1 MKEKLLES
9 FNGLLESV
17 VAAAPKVVMGILLFL
32 VALIVAKIVEKVLR
46 AILTRVRFDTL
57 VQKAGIDKTLQKM
70 GLRRELNEFVPR
82 LVYFLLLFLL
92 AKIAADVL
100 GLVAISQALTSF
112 FGYLPNLIAAL
123 LLIVLGSAAGQFA
136 GEMITRAG
144 EEAGLEFGRQLGRLV
159 SALIIFIVGIM
170 ALGQLK
176 MDTEMIRLVSSL
188 VLGGVVIAFALSFG
202 LGSRDVTRNLLA
214 GFYARKVL
222 RIGDRLEISG
232 QRGVLKAV
240 TPTHTLIESGDQ
252 TISLSNTRF
261 IEEIS
266 TQGPANS

>member
-1 MKEKLLES
+1 VREKLLES
-9 FNGLLESV
+9 YNGLMDSV
-17 VAAAPKVVMGILLFL
+17 VTAAPKVVIGILLFL

-46 AILTRVRFDTL
+46 AILTRVRFDKL
-57 VQKAGIDKTLQKM
+57 VQKAGIDKTLQRM

-92 AKIAADVL
+92 AKILADVL
-100 GLVAISQALTSF
+100 GLTAISQALTSF
-112 FGYLPNLIAAL
+112 FVYLPNLIAAL
-123 LLIVLGSAAGQFA
+123 LLIVIGSAAGQFV
-136 GEMITRAG
+136 GEMIARAG

-176 MDTEMIRLVSSL
+176 METEMIHLVASI
-188 VLGGVVIAFALSFG
+188 VLGGIVIAFALSFG
-202 LGSRDVTRNLLA
+202 LGARDVTRNLLA

-222 RIGDRLEISG
+222 QVGNQLEISG

-240 TPTHTLIESGDQ
+240 TPTHTLIENGNR
-252 TISLSNTRF
+252 TISVSNTRF
-261 IEEIS
+261 IDEIM
-266 TQGPANS
+266 TQEPPDS

>member
-9 FNGLLESV
+9 LNGLVDSV
-17 VAAAPKVVMGILLFL
+17 VFAAPKVVMGLVLFL
-32 VALIVAKIVEKVLR
+32 IALVVAKVVEKVLR
-46 AILTRVRFDTL
+46 AILTRVRFDKL
-57 VQKAGIDKTLQKM
+57 VQKAGIDKTLQRM
-70 GLRRELNEFVPR
+70 GLRRELNIFVPR

-100 GLVAISQALTSF
+100 GLTAISQALSSF

-123 LLIVLGSAAGQFA
+123 LLIVLGSAAGQFV
-136 GEMITRAG
+136 GEMIARAG

-159 SALIIFIVGIM
+159 STLIIFVVGIM
-170 ALGQLK
+170 ALGQLR
-176 MDTEMIRLVSSL
+176 MDTQMIRLVAAIL
-188 VLGGVVIAFALSFG
+188 LGGITIAFALSFG
-202 LGSRDVTRNLLA
+202 LGARDVTRNLLA

-222 RIGDRLEISG
+222 RVGDRIEISG

-240 TPTHTLIESGDQ
+240 TSTHTLIESGER

-261 IEEIS
+261 IDEIS
-266 TQGPANS
+266 TQEQPDA